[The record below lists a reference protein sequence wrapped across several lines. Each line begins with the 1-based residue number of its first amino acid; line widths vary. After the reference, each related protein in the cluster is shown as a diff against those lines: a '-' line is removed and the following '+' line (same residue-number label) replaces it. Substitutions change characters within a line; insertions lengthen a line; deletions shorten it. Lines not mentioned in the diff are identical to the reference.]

1 MVVKNISSRKRLFL
15 SVRKRL
21 MFLLVLFCFYTAFAS
36 PQKGAQWLVITNTT
50 AMERTGEVIAI
61 KRVLLGKEN
70 SLIPQIKKGTII
82 LTSQLIDKDNNGD
95 WDELLVE
102 INLAPYTKDTLQIEW
117 VNAKDAVAFPVY
129 TGVRLSLRS
138 DTETPSPQIK
148 KEVRLRG
155 FTQNIAKPYY
165 QMEGP
170 GIENNKVAFRTFFDA
185 RNGKDIFGKIVDTP
199 VLYRVGVGRSWHDL
213 QPWGMDIFHTGNS
226 LGAGGLAVEEQD
238 KIYRLGDADT
248 ATFTSMYEGP
258 LSAAF
263 CLNFKGWDVGTGK
276 GDGSETIAI
285 IKGTF
290 YYKNEIALDLNK
302 LQQLV
307 AGIANFGT
315 DKVVYKKQASTF
327 SSLSI
332 YGAQAEGT
340 NTKLGVAILFPT
352 ADYVTH
358 NTTDSASSIPNTSY
372 ISLRPSANGKTTIY
386 FFACWEKTDS
396 RFSTEQ
402 GFEEYL
408 DVSAEA
414 LAHPIQVRVINQ
426 KLSKK

>member
-1 MVVKNISSRKRLFL
+1 
-15 SVRKRL
+15 
-21 MFLLVLFCFYTAFAS
+21 
-36 PQKGAQWLVITNTT
+36 
-50 AMERTGEVIAI
+50 
-61 KRVLLGKEN
+61 
-70 SLIPQIKKGTII
+70 
-82 LTSQLIDKDNNGD
+82 
-95 WDELLVE
+95 
-102 INLAPYTKDTLQIEW
+102 
-117 VNAKDAVAFPVY
+117 
-129 TGVRLSLRS
+129 
-138 DTETPSPQIK
+138 
-148 KEVRLRG
+148 
-155 FTQNIAKPYY
+155 
-165 QMEGP
+165 
-170 GIENNKVAFRTFFDA
+170 
-185 RNGKDIFGKIVDTP
+185 
-199 VLYRVGVGRSWHDL
+199 
-213 QPWGMDIFHTGNS
+213 MDIFHTGNS
-226 LGAGGLAVEEQD
+226 LGAGGLAIEEKA

-276 GDGSETIAI
+276 GDGSENLSIT
-285 IKGTF
+285 KGTF
-290 YYKNEIALDLNK
+290 YYKNEIALNLTR
-302 LQQLV
+302 LQRLV
-307 AGIANFGT
+307 AGIANFGV
-315 DKVVYKKQASTF
+315 DKPIYKKQNSTF

-372 ISLRPSANGKTTIY
+372 ISLRPPANGKTTIY